1 MMTPEIID
9 LRRWIGSGKI
19 RAFCSVRIG
28 DVTIH
33 GVRLIDG
40 EKGRFIAGPATGR
53 NGRWTRHVSFAPELA
68 NTILLA
74 VQAALDDV
82 P

>member
-1 MMTPEIID
+1 MTPEIVD
-9 LRRWIGSGKI
+9 LKRWTGSSKI

-40 EKGRFIAGPATGR
+40 DKGRFISGPATGR
-53 NGRWTRHVSFAPELA
+53 NGHWTRHVSFTPELA
-68 NTILLA
+68 NAILLA

>member
-1 MMTPEIID
+1 MTPEIID
-9 LRRWIGSGKI
+9 VRSWCGSGKI

-40 EKGRFIAGPATGR
+40 EKGRFIAGPATGK
-53 NGRWTRHVSFAPELA
+53 NGHWTRHVSFRPELA
-68 NTILLA
+68 NKILLA
-74 VQAALDDV
+74 VEAALADV
-82 P
+82 C